1 MKKRFAMALS
11 MLLAAAL
18 LVAPASAH
26 LHPGEEAARPATSP
40 WAETEIA
47 RAAELGLIPETITG
61 DFTRPIS
68 RQDFLLLA
76 VNYVA
81 EQNNS
86 DWAPF
91 DGLVQLKLAQKD
103 EYGMPASPFKD
114 VDKYHAPRGAIAAY
128 CLKIAQ
134 GDDTG
139 ALNGGNDIS
148 RQEAA
153 AMLNRAYRACGG
165 ELPEEAA
172 ELTFQDQ
179 EEIQE
184 WARADASALAVWG
197 VMKGDEQGNFRPSGR
212 CTVEEAV
219 VMFLRLYENAPV
231 SRSKGNVK
239 QQFTY
244 EQYLDEV
251 RRWSFIGSGE
261 DMASIGL
268 TVEGKIANFVRQDV
282 GGIMHAP
289 TNYYFVFLDGGMREI
304 DFGLCSGAGPGPKF
318 QVTQPRFS
326 EDGKTFYC
334 TVTLEE
340 DARSTVLED
349 SVVIHEKGDYQVT
362 VDVATGVG
370 TPAKA

>member
-1 MKKRFAMALS
+1 MKKRFSMGLS
-11 MLLAAAL
+11 LLLAAL

-26 LHPGEEAARPATSP
+26 LHPGEEAGKPVTSP
-40 WAETEIA
+40 WAQEEIA
-47 RAAELGLIPETITG
+47 RAAELGLIPEDITD
-61 DFTRPIS
+61 DFTKPIS

-86 DWAPF
+86 DLSVF

-103 EYGMPASPFKD
+103 GYGTPASPFKD

-128 CLKIAQ
+128 CLKITQ

-165 ELPEEAA
+165 GLPEQAA

-179 EEIQE
+179 EKIPA
-184 WARADASALAVWG
+184 WARADVSALAAWD
-197 VMKGDEQGNFRPSGR
+197 VMKGDEQGNFNPKGS
-212 CTVEEAV
+212 CTVQQAV

-244 EQYLDEV
+244 EQYLDQI
-251 RRWSFIGSGE
+251 RRWAVWSGE

-268 TVEGKIANFVRQDV
+268 TVEGKGVSFVRQDV

-289 TNYYFVFLDGGMREI
+289 TNYFFVFSDGGVREI
-304 DFGLCSGAGPGPKF
+304 DFGLCSGAGWGPKI
-318 QVTQPRFS
+318 QVTQPSFS

-340 DARSTVLED
+340 DARSSTVLEE
-349 SVVIHEKGDYQVT
+349 SVVLHEKGGYRVT

-370 TPAKA
+370 TPVKA